1 MAEEKLRQKA
11 RERARAKISFYI
23 HLTIYV
29 IVNVLLFCIW
39 YITLGPS
46 GFPWFIFP
54 LFGWGIG
61 LIVHA
66 VATFYGKSME
76 DLEER
81 MTEQELAKLK
91 AQEPK

>member
-1 MAEEKLRQKA
+1 MTEEKLRRKA

-23 HLTIYV
+23 HLTVYV
-29 IVNVLLFCIW
+29 VINILLFSIW

-54 LFGWGIG
+54 LIGWGIG

-81 MTEQELAKLK
+81 MTQQELAKLK

>member
-11 RERARAKISFYI
+11 RERARAKIGFYI

-39 YITLGPS
+39 YITLGPG

>member
-11 RERARAKISFYI
+11 REKARAKISFYI
-23 HLTIYV
+23 HLTIYA
-29 IVNVLLFCIW
+29 IVNILLFSIW

-54 LFGWGIG
+54 LIGWGAG
-61 LIVHA
+61 LIAHA

-91 AQEPK
+91 GQEHK